1 MNLRQSMMINNFF
14 SAALILFGG
23 IIGYAG
29 TVNLLKNFLSPQAQ
43 AILLIGGTLVGVILC
58 LLGGW
63 LTYRSIARRF
73 SGILA
78 GLYDSTGQVSSASS
92 QVASS
97 SQALAEG
104 TSTAAS
110 ALEETSAS
118 LEELSSMTKKTS
130 DHSSSMTKSGD
141 VTFMLMKSCHKS
153 LRETDSC
160 MKRIGTAGEQAAKVI
175 KTSDE
180 IAFQINLLALNA
192 AVEAARAG
200 EAGAGFAVVAE
211 EVRNLAIRSA
221 EAARD
226 TETII
231 GTMSGHI
238 QDGASLVGKT
248 LEQFYSMGEEG
259 KKTNDL
265 IKEISAAS
273 GEQAQG
279 IVQINQ
285 AITEMDKVT
294 QQAAS
299 GAEESASAAE
309 ELAAQAQQMNV
320 HLGEVVS
327 LFGIDLDG
335 IAQHETEAPAV
346 RGGRER
352 LLSLAPH
359 RLGHIQTANSIGR

>member
-1 MNLRQSMMINNFF
+1 MNLRQSMMFNNLF
-14 SAALILFGG
+14 SSVLILGG
-23 IIGYAG
+23 GAIGYAG
-29 TVNLLKNFLSPQAQ
+29 TANLLKGYLSPGAQ
-43 AILLIGGTLVGVILC
+43 AVLLIGGTLAGVILC

-63 LTYRSIARRF
+63 FTFRSVGHRF

-78 GLYDSTGQVSSASS
+78 GLYESTQQISSASS
-92 QVASS
+92 QVAAS

-110 ALEETSAS
+110 AIEETSAS
-118 LEELSSMTKKTS
+118 LEELSSMTHKTS
-130 DHSSSMTKSGD
+130 DHSTNMTKSGD
-141 VTFMLMKSCHKS
+141 VTYGLMKSCHKS

-160 MKRIGTAGEQAAKVI
+160 MKRIGEAGEQAAKVI
-175 KTSDE
+175 KTSDD

-221 EAARD
+221 AAARD

-231 GTMSGHI
+231 GTMSGQI
-238 QDGASLVGKT
+238 REGASLVGRT
-248 LEQFYSMGEEG
+248 LEQFYSMGDEG
-259 KKTNDL
+259 KKTNAF
-265 IKEISAAS
+265 IKEIHAAS

-285 AITEMDKVT
+285 AIAELDKVT

-309 ELAAQAQQMNV
+309 ELSAQAQQMSM
-320 HLGEVVS
+320 HIGEVTS

-335 IAQHETEAPAV
+335 IVQHNTGVPAV
-346 RGGRER
+346 LGERER
-352 LLSLAPH
+352 MLALAPN
-359 RLGHIQTANSIGR
+359 RLGHIQTSNSIGR

>member
-1 MNLRQSMMINNFF
+1 MNLRQSMLLNNLF
-14 SAALILFGG
+14 SSLLILGG
-23 IIGYAG
+23 GTIGYAG
-29 TVNLLKNFLSPQAQ
+29 TANVLKDYLSPGAQ
-43 AILLIGGTLVGVILC
+43 AVLLIGGTLTGVLLC

-63 LTYRSIARRF
+63 FTIRSVSNRF

-78 GLYDSTGQVSSASS
+78 GLYENTQQISSASS
-92 QVASS
+92 QVAAS

-110 ALEETSAS
+110 AIEETSAS
-118 LEELSSMTKKTS
+118 LEELSSMTQKTS
-130 DHSSSMTKSGD
+130 ENSTSMTKSGD
-141 VTFMLMKSCHKS
+141 VTYGLMKSCHKS

-160 MKRIGTAGEQAAKVI
+160 MKRIGDAGEQAAKVI

-211 EVRNLAIRSA
+211 EVRNLATRSA
-221 EAARD
+221 EAARN
-226 TETII
+226 TEQII
-231 GTMSGHI
+231 GAMSGHI
-238 QDGASLVGKT
+238 QEGASLVSRT
-248 LEQFYSMGEEG
+248 LEQFYSMGDEG
-259 KKTNDL
+259 KKTNAL
-265 IKEISAAS
+265 IKEINAAS

-285 AITEMDKVT
+285 AIAELDKVT

-309 ELAAQAQQMNV
+309 ELAAQAQQMGM
-320 HLGEVVS
+320 HLGEVTS
-327 LFGIDLDG
+327 LFGIGLDT
-335 IAQHETEAPAV
+335 IADGRAGRPAEYDGRFLAYAPK
-346 RGGRER
+346 R
-352 LLSLAPH
+352 LE
-359 RLGHIQTANSIGR
+359 HIQTANTLGR

>member
-1 MNLRQSMMINNFF
+1 MTIRQSMMINCMF
-14 SAALILFGG
+14 SSALILVGG

-29 TVNLLKNFLSPQAQ
+29 TEDLLKNILDSGSQRV
-43 AILLIGGTLVGVILC
+43 LLIGGTVIGVILS

-63 LTYRSIARRF
+63 LTFRSITRRF
-73 SGILA
+73 ADVLF
-78 GLYDSTGQVSSASS
+78 GLHDSTQQVSSASS
-92 QVASS
+92 QVAST

-104 TSTAAS
+104 TSTAAA
-110 ALEETSAS
+110 ALEQTSAS
-118 LEELSSMTKKTS
+118 LEELSSMTQKTS
-130 DHSSSMTKSGD
+130 DNSSSMTRSGD
-141 VTFMLMKSCHKS
+141 VTFGLMKSSHKS

-160 MKRIGTAGEQAAKVI
+160 MKRIGEAGEQAAKVI

-226 TETII
+226 TEKII
-231 GTMSGHI
+231 GTMSGQI
-238 QDGASLVGKT
+238 REGAGLVGKT

-265 IKEISAAS
+265 IKEINAAS

-299 GAEESASAAE
+299 GAEETASAAE
-309 ELAAQAQQMNV
+309 ELAAQAQQMKM
-320 HLGEVVS
+320 HIGEMS
-327 LFGIDLDG
+327 ALFGIDLDG
-335 IAQHETEAPAV
+335 ASSHGTAMPEE
-346 RGGRER
+346 RGER
-352 LLSLAPH
+352 LLPFAVNRPAY
-359 RLGHIQTANSIGR
+359 QTANTIGR